1 MDLNTIGLIS
11 KLIDAALVITSALKN
26 VGINYRE
33 VMDAQDAA
41 EAQGRELNAEERQVF
56 IDQAQSAI
64 DQL

>member
-41 EAQGRELNAEERQVF
+41 EAQGRELNAEKRQVF